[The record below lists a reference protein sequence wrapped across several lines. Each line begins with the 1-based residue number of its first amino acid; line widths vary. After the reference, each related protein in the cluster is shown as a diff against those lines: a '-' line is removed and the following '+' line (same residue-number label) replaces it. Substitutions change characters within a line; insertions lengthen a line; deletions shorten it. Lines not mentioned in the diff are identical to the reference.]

1 MKNRIREALPF
12 RRRSDTVPNVYSPI
26 DSSKEKI
33 RVIHLLPGEF
43 DDEINIELATICLI
57 IDPPPHYDAL
67 SYVWG
72 TAQSRTPALV
82 NGKAF
87 TITSNLDV
95 ALRYFRDKVVE
106 KVLWVDAVC
115 INQGDNVEK
124 GPQVQLMGQIYSKAA
139 QVLIWLGPAAD
150 GSNELLDHMSAG
162 EASEET
168 VNPTLQDASLAMMTR
183 PWFTRIW
190 VQQEFAL
197 ARQDPIFC
205 CGRYVVSWA
214 IWCDFIL
221 KILFP
226 LEDAFREVMR
236 RQEIE
241 GVAIRPLPTDSD
253 EVVEAKYQKLLQHIE
268 NNKKSMAIQH
278 AQNKVQSLLSLRL
291 AVEIASGILNNKM
304 IEINAYVSLK
314 TDPQAATGATGT
326 DKAPLTAA
334 ELKRLLQE
342 KGMDADGARKFV
354 QSRALYHNATKFSRL
369 LGVTRRLDATEAR
382 DKVFGLLGLAKFV
395 DKPILA
401 DYNKTKRQ
409 VYSEAMVTIIREGM
423 DDSYNIWSIVGSKR
437 RGLPSWVPDLG
448 GHNALGGIDIKQTD
462 KAMESI
468 LRSSFRGVPL
478 ATFSDDYETLYVGGV
493 ELGRVQAVIEQPITE
508 DPELANPDERFKLKD
523 EVKTLVEESRIPI
536 RTMWRTLIGTR
547 DRYFR
552 EMTDVTW
559 GGDQLEVLRSE
570 AKMLEAVSII
580 CGQHDIYLKEGQDC
594 LSKDDLRFVQRQLFE
609 VCNGNTLFLTDTGEV
624 GLANVKVRKGDA
636 VAALFGIGMPFVL
649 RKHSSLS
656 AVMKDFGRKEQ
667 TQASSYEMID
677 TCHIG
682 EHEWGHPDVPRDV
695 EEGDLYRRFGF
706 QTFVID

>member
-1 MKNRIREALPF
+1 MPF
-12 RRRSDTVPNVYSPI
+12 RRRSDTIPNVYSPI
-26 DSSKEKI
+26 DSSKEEI
-33 RVIHLLPGEF
+33 RVIHLLPGGF
-43 DDEINIELATICLI
+43 DDEISIKLATICLVS
-57 IDPPPHYDAL
+57 DPPPQYDAL

-72 TAQSRTPALV
+72 IAQCRTPALV

-87 TITSNLDV
+87 TTTSNLDV
-95 ALRYFRDKVVE
+95 ALRYFRDKAVG

-150 GSNELLDHMSAG
+150 GSDELLGHMSAA

-168 VNPTLQDASLAMMTR
+168 VNPRLQDASLAMMSR

-205 CGRYVVSWA
+205 CGRYAVSWA
-214 IWCDFIL
+214 VWCDLIL

-226 LEDAFREVMR
+226 LEDAFREVIR
-236 RQEIE
+236 RQEME

-291 AVEIASGILNNKM
+291 AVEMASGILNDKM
-304 IEINAYVSLK
+304 IEINAYVRLK
-314 TDPQAATGATGT
+314 TDPQRVTEATGT

-334 ELKRLLQE
+334 ELKLLLQE
-342 KGMDADGARKFV
+342 KGMDDDGASKLV
-354 QSRALYHNATKFSRL
+354 QSRALYNDATKFSRL

-382 DKVFGLLGLAKFV
+382 DKVFGLLGLVKFV

-409 VYSEAMVTIIREGM
+409 VYSEAMATVIREGM
-423 DDSYNIWSIVGSKR
+423 DYSYNTWSILGSRKK
-437 RGLPSWVPDLG
+437 GLPSWVPDLG
-448 GHNALGGIDIKQTD
+448 GHNTLGGIDIKHD
-462 KAMESI
+462 DNMMEST

-493 ELGRVQAVIEQPITE
+493 ELGLIQAVIEQPITE
-508 DPELANPDERFKLKD
+508 DPELANPDERFKLRD
-523 EVKTLVEESRIPI
+523 EVRMLVEERKIPI

-547 DRYFR
+547 DRYFL
-552 EMTDVTW
+552 EKSDVTW

-570 AKMLEAVSII
+570 AKMLQAVSII
-580 CGQHDIYLKEGQDC
+580 CGQRDIDLQEGQDF
-594 LSKDDLRFVQRQLFE
+594 LSKEDLRFVQRQLFE
-609 VCNGNTLFLTDTGEV
+609 VCNGNTLFLTDTGKV

-656 AVMKDFGRKEQ
+656 KMMKEFGKKEQ
-667 TQASSYEMID
+667 TQDTSYEMID

-682 EHEWGHPDVPRDV
+682 EHEWGHPEVPRDV
-695 EEGDLYRRFGF
+695 EEGDLYRKFGF
-706 QTFVID
+706 QNFVID